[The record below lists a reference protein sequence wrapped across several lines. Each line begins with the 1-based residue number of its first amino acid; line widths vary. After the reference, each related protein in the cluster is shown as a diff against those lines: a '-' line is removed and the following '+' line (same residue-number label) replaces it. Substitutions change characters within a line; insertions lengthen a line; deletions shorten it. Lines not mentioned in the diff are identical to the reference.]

1 MIQRIQSLYLLGI
14 VFLGTILFFVPV
26 IQLTT
31 PEEASVQR
39 MFDIEATGLD
49 EVTPDLENLYV
60 EPLQFRGLWG
70 LTLATLLIPFLAF
83 VDIFLYRRRIL
94 QARLNIFLAMLCLGY
109 YGVLYIYIWFAKMNF
124 DLEWNLYF
132 WACIPLICFVLT
144 LGATRR
150 ILKDEALVRAADRI
164 R

>member
-14 VFLGTILFFVPV
+14 IILGTLLFFVPV
-26 IQLTT
+26 IQLNTA
-31 PEEASVQR
+31 PDAAVQR
-39 MFDIEATGLD
+39 MFEISATGMD
-49 EVTPDLENLYV
+49 EITPDMEHLYV
-60 EPLQFRGLWG
+60 DSLTLNGLWG
-70 LTLATLLIPFLAF
+70 LTLTTLLIPFMAF
-83 VDIFLYRRRIL
+83 VDLFLYRRRIL

-109 YGVLYIYIWFAKMNF
+109 YGILYMYIWFAKMNF
-124 DLEWNLYF
+124 GLDWHICF

>member
-1 MIQRIQSLYLLGI
+1 MIQRIQSLYLLAI
-14 VFLGTILFFVPV
+14 VFLGVILFFVPV
-26 IQLTT
+26 IQFTT
-31 PEEASVQR
+31 PIDAPVQR
-39 MFDIEATGLD
+39 MFELEATGFD
-49 EVTPDLENLYV
+49 EITPDVENLYV
-60 EPLQFRGLWG
+60 EAIEFKGIWG
-70 LTLATLLIPFLAF
+70 LTVTTLLIPFLAF

-94 QARLNIFLAMLCLGY
+94 QARLNIFLALLCLGY
-109 YGVLYIYIWFAKMNF
+109 YGILYVYVWFAQMNF
-124 DLEWNLYF
+124 NLEWHLYF

>member
-1 MIQRIQSLYLLGI
+1 MIQRIQTLYLLVI
-14 VFLGTILFFVPV
+14 VILGTLLFFVPV

-31 PEEASVQR
+31 PSDAQVHR
-39 MFDIEATGLD
+39 MFELGATGLD
-49 EVTPDLENLYV
+49 EVTPNMENLYL
-60 EPLQFRGLWG
+60 EEASLKGLWG
-70 LTLATLLIPFLAF
+70 LTLTTLLIPFLAS
-83 VDIFLYRRRIL
+83 VDIFLYRRRML
-94 QARLNIFLAMLCLGY
+94 QARLNIFLALLCIGY
-109 YGVLYIYIWFAKMNF
+109 YGILFMYVWFAKMN
-124 DLEWNLYF
+124 LGTEWHLCF

>member
-1 MIQRIQSLYLLGI
+1 MIQRIQSLYLLCI
-14 VFLGTILFFVPV
+14 VFLGTLLFFVPV

-31 PEEASVQR
+31 PVDAAVQR
-39 MFDIEATGLD
+39 MVDIEATGLD
-49 EVTPDLENLYV
+49 EITPEMENLYLD
-60 EPLQFRGLWG
+60 PIHLRGIWG
-70 LTLATLLIPFLAF
+70 LTLTTVLIPFLAF

-109 YGVLYIYIWFAKMNF
+109 YGVLYVYIWFAKMNF
-124 DLEWNLYF
+124 NMDWHLYF

-150 ILKDEALVRAADRI
+150 ILKDEALVRAADRV

>member
-1 MIQRIQSLYLLGI
+1 MIQRIQSLYLLAI
-14 VFLGTILFFVPV
+14 IILGVLLFFVPV

-31 PEEASVQR
+31 PVDSPVQR
-39 MFDIEATGLD
+39 MFEIEATGLD
-49 EVTPDLENLYV
+49 EITPDLENLYL
-60 EPLQFRGLWG
+60 EPLELHGLWG
-70 LTLATLLIPFLAF
+70 LTVTTLLIPFLAL
-83 VDIFLYRRRIL
+83 VDLFLFRRRIL

-109 YGVLYIYIWFAKMNF
+109 YAILGVYIWFAKMNF
-124 DLEWNLYF
+124 NLEWHLYF

>member
-1 MIQRIQSLYLLGI
+1 MIQRIQSLYLLAI
-14 VFLGTILFFVPV
+14 VFLGVILFFVPV

-31 PEEASVQR
+31 PADVPVQR
-39 MFDIEATGLD
+39 MFEIEATGLD
-49 EVTPDLENLYV
+49 EITPDIESLYV
-60 EPLQFRGLWG
+60 EPLELRGLWG

-83 VDIFLYRRRIL
+83 VDLFLYRRRIL

-109 YGVLYIYIWFAKMNF
+109 YGILFIYIWFAKMNF
-124 DLEWNLYF
+124 NLEWHICF